1 MNKDQEDNGDV
12 TIQEF
17 DLQKY
22 PKILKEFLT
31 TEWDMVDTE
40 HFGEVT
46 RLYSKKRFIF
56 VVRNQAT
63 KKIVGYA
70 VLETNMGVATIE
82 SVVFKKLENIED
94 LGRDLI
100 KHIIGEARKKECHV
114 IKLETGTH
122 WQSREMYEE
131 LGFKIRAVLPDY
143 YGDQEHVLM
152 DMRLRGGFSEEV

>member
-1 MNKDQEDNGDV
+1 MNKEDTDNMDV

-22 PKILKEFLT
+22 PKILNEFLT
-31 TEWDMVDTE
+31 TEWDLVDTE

-46 RLYSKKRFIF
+46 RLYSKKRFIYI
-56 VVRNQAT
+56 VRNDKDKQ
-63 KKIVGYA
+63 IIGYA
-70 VLETNMGVATIE
+70 VLETNMGVATIV
-82 SVVFKKLENIED
+82 SVVFKKTENIES

-100 KHIIGEARKKECHV
+100 KNIIENARKKECHV

-122 WQSREMYEE
+122 WKAREMYEE
-131 LGFKIRAVLPDY
+131 LGFKIRAILPDY

-152 DMRLRGGFSEEV
+152 DMRLRGGFS